1 MPLHLQKLC
10 VGADSIEDLER
21 WIAFRLDQK
30 KKEGLPAEQTHTT
43 RMAPKRKDELLDGGS
58 LYWVVK
64 GLMCCRQRLIDIRP
78 VKGED
83 GITRYNLV
91 LEPKVVRTEGV
102 PRRPFQGW
110 RYLSSSDAPADIG
123 GRRAGRGIA
132 DIPPEMRRELR
143 ELCLI

>member
-30 KKEGLPAEQTHTT
+30 KTQGLPVEQTHTT
-43 RMAPKRKDELLDGGS
+43 RMPPKRKDELLDGGS
-58 LYWVVK
+58 LFWVIK
-64 GLMCCRQRLIDIRP
+64 GLMCCRQRLLDVRP
-78 VKGED
+78 VRGED
-83 GITRYNLV
+83 GITRHNLV
-91 LEPKVVRTEGV
+91 LDPTVVRTEGV

-110 RYLSSSDAPADIG
+110 RYLSDADAPGDIG
-123 GRRAGRGIA
+123 TRGGLIT
-132 DIPPEMRRELR
+132 DIPAEMRRELR

>member
-64 GLMCCRQRLIDIRP
+64 GL
-78 VKGED
+78 D

-123 GRRAGRGIA
+123 GRGAGRGIA